1 MNKPTY
7 AKYLFNIFNVI
18 VTKKGICGR
27 HFIYLF
33 DWATG
38 YPDFQSNI
46 ILGISVRMFFY
57 DKNYLLNLQTE

>member
-27 HFIYLF
+27 QFY
-33 DWATG
+33 
-38 YPDFQSNI
+38 
-46 ILGISVRMFFY
+46 ISI
-57 DKNYLLNLQTE
+57 